1 MRVNSHL
8 QKKAFTLIELI
19 IVIIIM
25 GVVYKLAIVNF
36 NKVNDESKKLTLL
49 NLKEYLAKLPY
60 KKSSELLCLDDCST
74 CKVMVDGNVTQELED
89 FLDESVKIY
98 RYDTSYG
105 AVEKEMRV
113 YFNSE
118 DVEQNVCFDYKVFAN
133 GVGDQIF
140 VEYKNRFYD
149 FTTYF
154 EKTAVY
160 DSMEALIDAKEA
172 KVSEVKN
179 DF

>member
-1 MRVNSHL
+1 M

-19 IVIIIM
+19 IVVIIM
-25 GVVYKLAIVNF
+25 GVVYKLAIANF
-36 NKVNDESKKLTLL
+36 NKVDKRSEKLTLL
-49 NLKEYLAKLPY
+49 NLKEYLAKLPHEE
-60 KKSSELLCLDDCST
+60 SSELVCLDDCSV
-74 CKVMVDGNVTQELED
+74 CKVIVDRNVTKEIKD

-98 RYDTSYG
+98 RYDRAYG
-105 AVEKEMRV
+105 AVKKEMRT
-113 YFNSE
+113 YFNGE

-149 FTTYF
+149 FTNYF
-154 EKTAVY
+154 ERPSVY
-160 DSMEALIDAKEA
+160 DSIEALVDAKEA
-172 KVSEVKN
+172 KVQEVKD